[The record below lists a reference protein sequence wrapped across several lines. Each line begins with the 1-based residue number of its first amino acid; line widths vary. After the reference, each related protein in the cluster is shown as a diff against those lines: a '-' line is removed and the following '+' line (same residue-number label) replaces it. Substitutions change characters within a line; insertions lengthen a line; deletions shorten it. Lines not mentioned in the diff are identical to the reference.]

1 MALSHENLR
10 VYKTAIEFVAWTQPL
25 IERLPAKVSARD
37 QLERA
42 STSIALNIAE
52 GNAKS
57 SDKDR
62 VRFWQIAQG
71 SAFECGACLDVLV
84 ARKVL
89 LAGDVTD
96 GKEMVESIVKMIMGL
111 RRKFGNWLEEEGV
124 EYGGDGFGFDED
136 DEKS

>member
-25 IERLPAKVSARD
+25 IERLPANVSARD
-37 QLERA
+37 QLERV
-42 STSIALNIAE
+42 STNIALNIAE
-52 GNAKS
+52 ANSKS
-57 SDKDR
+57 SDEER

-84 ARKVL
+84 ARGVCGP
-89 LAGDVTD
+89 AEVQE
-96 GKEMVESIVKMIMGL
+96 GKEMLESMVSMIMGL

-124 EYGGDGFGFDED
+124 EYGGDRFGFDED